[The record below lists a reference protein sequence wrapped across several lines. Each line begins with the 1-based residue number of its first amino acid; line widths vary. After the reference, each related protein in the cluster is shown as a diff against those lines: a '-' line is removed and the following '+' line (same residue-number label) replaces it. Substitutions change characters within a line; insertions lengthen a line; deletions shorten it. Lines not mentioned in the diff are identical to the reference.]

1 MSEQSWLRASS
12 APAAMPSLGR
22 RGVRIVREVTARDG
36 EVVEQSTSTV
46 VYRPDADGPA
56 VPWAVRKLRQNGG
69 DVWFGV
75 SGQPGHLEDLLGA
88 DSSPEGHEVVWRAYL
103 EGGWTLEDRTSVRTE
118 IDFGSDGQALSLPGR
133 HAAERRVGGGI
144 VNLAAPHRTH
154 VALLLDEWGLGVLLV
169 SDGLTDLIGNRLAED
184 PDWENDRKWLLE
196 ELRTLGWHDDQLF
209 QVFPRRSRPQHRD
222 PRRLPR
228 RPGAHPRLR
237 PRGAHRRAVGRGPL
251 RPAVRRLPAAARRGH
266 RGAGLTPLDRLGA
279 RSSG

>member
-1 MSEQSWLRASS
+1 MSEQSWLSASS
-12 APAAMPSLGR
+12 MPAAMPSLNR
-22 RGVRIVREVTARDG
+22 RGVRIVREVTSRDG

-88 DSSPEGHEVVWRAYL
+88 DSSPEDHEVVWRAFL
-103 EGGWTLEDRTSVRTE
+103 EGGWSLEERTAVRTE

-144 VNLAAPHRTH
+144 VNVSAPHRTH

-169 SDGLTDLIGNRLAED
+169 SDALTDLVGNRLAED
-184 PDWENDRKWLLE
+184 PDWENDRVWLLR
-196 ELRTLGWHDDQLF
+196 ELESLGWHDDSLF
-209 QVFPRRSRPQHRD
+209 QVFPGARD
-222 PRRLPR
+222 LSIET
-228 RPGAHPRLR
+228 PGGYLVD
-237 PRGAHRRAVGRGPL
+237 RALTHASDHEERT
-251 RPAVRRLPAAARRGH
+251 
-266 RGAGLTPLDRLGA
+266 AGLSAEA
-279 RSSG
+279 RSDLRFGAYLRLLVEGTEELVSPRWII